1 MSKTLFLYSS
11 TDGHTRLICSRI
23 QKIVENQHNQVT
35 LLSIA
40 DAGSINLESFDT
52 IVIGASIRYGKH
64 QPQLYQFIEQHVHT
78 LDSIN
83 NAFFSVNVV
92 ARKANRNRPETNPY
106 MQKFL
111 KKASWKPQAL
121 AVFAGKIEYQKYKF
135 LDRMMI
141 RFIMWMTDG
150 PTAPDT
156 NIEFTDWQQVE
167 RFGQMIAN
175 SNLSRNA

>member
-1 MSKTLFLYSS
+1 VSKQILKVLILIFLS
-11 TDGHTRLICSRI
+11 
-23 QKIVENQHNQVT
+23 VF
-35 LLSIA
+35 LLSSCFHGI
-40 DAGSINLESFDT
+40 
-52 IVIGASIRYGKH
+52 
-64 QPQLYQFIEQHVHT
+64 
-78 LDSIN
+78 
-83 NAFFSVNVV
+83 FFSVNVV